1 WGRAALDGTLVHL
14 FQALR
19 GPKEYILPQSGCRL
33 RTKVTGIYW
42 PIDYLLDVLIVFFWE
57 AVDGSHLMTSA
68 MGIYFLGQ
76 LFAILVAFY
85 IDCFRQGHGLGSRL
99 IRPTL
104 WLLSFQVYALGCT
117 GFVWA
122 LAYTTSSPTTLDA
135 RSLSAL
141 RSASL
146 VSPLMTLFVLPALC
160 FGYVLP
166 AVLMALPSRKIVT
179 NNFQQ
184 MALVSWNLFPLLVF
198 GILKFLGILVP
209 VFSRWRSDR
218 PASSP
223 QEHIRLVRL
232 VSFASL
238 VVSTAIHIAVIT
250 VSISSVLF
258 PTLFDAE
265 HLGDLSPASI
275 FLRPVS
281 IRRGDTVG
289 DGVRSFFLWD
299 QASGYPIMMIV
310 MILQLRTAAT
320 SRGTSTSWVKLFGFA
335 VLISCI
341 AGPGSACLAISWLKD
356 ETLFC
361 YDEVTSRK
369 HKQRIS

>member
-1 WGRAALDGTLVHL
+1 MSETQKSVH
-14 FQALR
+14 
-19 GPKEYILPQSGCRL
+19 PTMMK
-33 RTKVTGIYW
+33 
-42 PIDYLLDVLIVFFWE
+42 
-57 AVDGSHLMTSA
+57 
-68 MGIYFLGQ
+68 
-76 LFAILVAFY
+76 AILCTFGISGRNSSALIPNITWAQRIHIATIWVPLA
-85 IDCFRQGHGLGSRL
+85 DQSHGYVQANRLSAGRTCCLLLGSRRWFAPGDISHWYSFSRPTLRYPGGLLHRLFPARTWTWFSPHQVCDIHWFDLVVTL
-99 IRPTL
+99 ILTENRRPTL
-104 WLLSFQVYALGCT
+104 WLLSFQVCALGCT

-135 RSLSAL
+135 RSLSVL

-223 QEHIRLVRL
+223 QEHIRFVRL

-258 PTLFDAE
+258 PALFDAE
-265 HLGDLSPASI
+265 YLGDLSPASI
-275 FLRPVS
+275 FPPPVS

-310 MILQLRTAAT
+310 KML
-320 SRGTSTSWVKLFGFA
+320 
-335 VLISCI
+335 
-341 AGPGSACLAISWLKD
+341 
-356 ETLFC
+356 
-361 YDEVTSRK
+361 
-369 HKQRIS
+369 